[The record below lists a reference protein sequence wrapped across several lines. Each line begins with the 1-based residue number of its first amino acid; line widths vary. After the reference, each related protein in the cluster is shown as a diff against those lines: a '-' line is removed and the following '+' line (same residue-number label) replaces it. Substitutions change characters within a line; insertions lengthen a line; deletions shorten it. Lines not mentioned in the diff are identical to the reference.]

1 MTKVTKKSELD
12 AVLDSLSSAAP
23 LISFVVAL
31 AAFVLVGVFK
41 SDYYA
46 GIFGARWPSFALPAG
61 IAIAVVT
68 EAARAVLLL
77 MTFADFRRGNARG
90 GWLGLT
96 LSIGLVIYDST
107 SAGAISSLWT
117 GSHVGQVG
125 RIIADLVVF
134 LVVLSFGI
142 EFRLVLARGGRPVE
156 VEPEG
161 ESNTPAYSKNGQAS
175 NNGVH
180 A

>member
-1 MTKVTKKSELD
+1 MSKVQKKSELD
-12 AVLDSLSSAAP
+12 NVLDSLSGAAP
-23 LISFVVAL
+23 IISFIVAI
-31 AAFVLVGVFK
+31 AAFTLVAVFK

-46 GIFGARWPSFALPAG
+46 GIFVTRWPSFALPAG
-61 IAIAVVT
+61 IAIAAIT

-77 MTFADFRRGNARG
+77 MTFADFRRGNSRG
-90 GWLGLT
+90 GWLGLV

-117 GSHVGQVG
+117 GTHTGQVG
-125 RIIADLVVF
+125 RIIADLLVF

-142 EFRLVLARGGRPVE
+142 EFRLVLARGGRPIEQSDNAESSEAKE
-156 VEPEG
+156 VFR
-161 ESNTPAYSKNGQAS
+161 S
-175 NNGVH
+175 NGVH